1 MRIVTDAVRAWTR
14 CRPQVRSAADFHL
27 HRGHQPLSGKTA
39 RRQRRRRVASSRGS
53 RATNWCRAP
62 AKISAAYSCLRAP
75 VRVPRAGASS
85 LPRGG
90 RPDRPAAAIDFTR
103 ARAKEAVSRSCR
115 IRSCVD
121 ARRRSREASWEKS
134 AEALGESLH
143 AALARE
149 KNPGA
154 GMESLKQ
161 VWQSPKL
168 PPLLREPRPPQPGP
182 GPVEKGASR
191 KSGRASDARPQSLSG
206 IFRSRLSIGDSLA
219 ISPEGFEGF
228 RSSRARAAKHG
239 NGVCR
244 QRRRGVP
251 TASSWLL
258 GTIYEQIGRGAAG
271 YVACFLP
278 GILRRPAFPASVAAI
293 LRHRDSRAFAPGSCR
308 ARCASRCGGSP
319 CYLDPVFDFFL
330 RAPGVR
336 ARRAGCCAPCRF
348 PNAGPRRAAGAAF
361 RGGNAPVRARSASA
375 TLPERPGIIVEGPFL
390 TVSGHA
396 RINRALG
403 CFLLDSPE
411 FDAALEPSEP
421 GTGAARVLPDR
432 ARIVEGLARRP
443 ARMDLTIRHFW
454 PPDFRRPAAGRLA
467 SMLPWEHRAVPRA
480 WVREIER
487 WVDELWVPSRFVAE
501 ALIESGVT
509 RGRVE
514 VIPHGFDPRVFHPQV
529 KPWRPA
535 GCRGCMFLF
544 VGGTIR
550 RKGADLLVQAY
561 ADTFSS
567 SDDVTLVLK
576 DTGASSFYRH
586 NNLLPEIRN
595 MRRRAKAPH
604 ILPPHRRTRR
614 CEDRIA
620 LSRLRRAGASLS
632 RRGFRH
638 AAH

>member
-1 MRIVTDAVRAWTR
+1 MVR
-14 CRPQVRSAADFHL
+14 
-27 HRGHQPLSGKTA
+27 
-39 RRQRRRRVASSRGS
+39 
-53 RATNWCRAP
+53 
-62 AKISAAYSCLRAP
+62 
-75 VRVPRAGASS
+75 
-85 LPRGG
+85 
-90 RPDRPAAAIDFTR
+90 
-103 ARAKEAVSRSCR
+103 
-115 IRSCVD
+115 
-121 ARRRSREASWEKS
+121 RE
-134 AEALGESLH
+134 
-143 AALARE
+143 
-149 KNPGA
+149 
-154 GMESLKQ
+154 
-161 VWQSPKL
+161 
-168 PPLLREPRPPQPGP
+168 
-182 GPVEKGASR
+182 
-191 KSGRASDARPQSLSG
+191 
-206 IFRSRLSIGDSLA
+206 
-219 ISPEGFEGF
+219 
-228 RSSRARAAKHG
+228 
-239 NGVCR
+239 
-244 QRRRGVP
+244 
-251 TASSWLL
+251 T
-258 GTIYEQIGRGAAG
+258 
-271 YVACFLP
+271 
-278 GILRRPAFPASVAAI
+278 
-293 LRHRDSRAFAPGSCR
+293 
-308 ARCASRCGGSP
+308 

-330 RAPGVR
+330 RHR
-336 ARRAGCCAPCRF
+336 AF
-348 PNAGPRRAAGAAF
+348 DSPRRLLRTLPLPNEVREALQARLSAAE
-361 RGGNAPVRARSASA
+361 APVRPAASA
-375 TLPERPGIIVEGPFL
+375 TLQKPGLIVEGPFL

-443 ARMDLTIRHFW
+443 ARTDLTIRHFW
-454 PPDFRRPAAGRLA
+454 PPDFRRPAAGLLA

-604 ILPPHRRTRR
+604 ILLLTEELDDAKIASLYRGCDALALPYRGEGFGMPLIEAMACGKPVVTTAAGPALEFCPPEASYLVRATETPVADPPPPFGEFSREWTWFEPDLVELAATLRAIY
-614 CEDRIA
+614 EDRDEAKRQGFLAGELILKTHA
-620 LSRLRRAGASLS
+620 WTQIMPLYVERIRRLMRSTPDAEFAGASS
-632 RRGFRH
+632 GQ
-638 AAH
+638 AKS